1 MILQVLGIGFGL
13 RSPRPLAAAVGE
25 LGRKHAV
32 FNKNDPRRRA
42 LNL

>member
-25 LGRKHAV
+25 LDASTPFSTRTIRAV
-32 FNKNDPRRRA
+32 AR
-42 LNL
+42 